1 MSLVVRLLLI
11 CLPLTLA
18 AQQPLQYTRL
28 TAENGLS
35 NNSIQCILQ
44 DNTGIVWIGTSAGL
58 NRYDGSS
65 FITYSVLSTP
75 AITNNVVTALM
86 QDENHFIWIG
96 TENGLNI
103 LQPETNSIQ
112 QFIHNDAAP
121 ASLPAGPIRVIQKM
135 NDSTTWVLSDKWI
148 VKFSNRR
155 HFSLVTIDSA
165 LVKSD
170 MVFTALA
177 QHKTNEVWISYLDK
191 PTILAKLT
199 TENGRH
205 HIHNSVSYTPDYVK
219 VLTADEHYTWTI
231 CCNGIKRYNNTTR
244 QFETWLA
251 NPFAPKGSQ
260 LHLHTTHCLDADRN
274 IWQGHEQAGL
284 VKYDW
289 HTKQVIDYNWLLVA
303 NNATIAYCV
312 YKDNSNNIWIGTDNG
327 IIKISNRTAV
337 FQNIPFALHHAELK
351 NIRCRRIV
359 ADKNNT
365 LYAATENYGLL
376 KIKQTPKGTDTTIAL
391 STYGN
396 TPISNL
402 HWDNATLRLQLNGRY
417 DIGYMYDMWYD
428 GNNKIWLAGY
438 GISCYDI
445 TTDSIQFFLKPGDVK
460 EQAESITQFAVV
472 FDGNTFWTS
481 GYHNLYTFD
490 PSKQKLEPFRDH
502 QGNMPFH
509 NLPCWSLAKK
519 GDYIWA
525 GTSKGLYKV
534 NIRSKEV
541 VKLPLHPV
549 LEFGINDLYIT
560 SDSSCW
566 ISTAGGGIIHYKE
579 ETGYVKQY
587 TNKDGLSNNTVCG
600 LLADHDNNLWI
611 STYAGL
617 SFFDR
622 QTGRFT
628 NFYTKDGLNTDE
640 FNRKAFTKLSDGRMI
655 FGGLNGYNIFNPAD
669 AFKRDKPVN
678 ILLTRFTK
686 TTGEGEAEEQ
696 LFQLSNFHDVVI
708 SPDDK
713 FFAFYFTLSD
723 MYDPAG
729 NRYMYMLQGLDD
741 AWHAIGNQNFVS
753 FNGLPAGKYV
763 LHIKGKPAKGATSVN
778 ELIKNIQVKQV
789 FYRSIW
795 FLLLLPVAAIA
806 IAYAVVRYRI
816 NQVKKIQLLRTR
828 IASDLHDEVG
838 SSLTHISMLT
848 EMAKRNGNKAVID
861 DQLTHISGISRGAV
875 YTMKDMI
882 WSIDAR
888 YDTMAGMISHM
899 HDHIHNVLAP
909 AEIEFTFDQRGVQ
922 EQEKLSVLFR
932 QNVYLIFKEC
942 INNIVKHSGA
952 THVKIE
958 LHKENGIFS
967 MRISDNGK
975 GIDKSKHSSGQGLSN
990 MQMRAGRLKA
1000 RLDISSLNG
1009 VSVVLK
1015 VSV

>member
-11 CLPLTLA
+11 CLPITLA

-35 NNSIQCILQ
+35 NNSVQCILQ

-58 NRYDGSS
+58 NRYDGTS

-75 AITNNVVTALM
+75 AITNNAVTALM
-86 QDENHFIWIG
+86 QDENNYIWIG

-103 LQPETNSIQ
+103 LQPETNTLQ
-112 QFIHNDAAP
+112 QFIHKDASP
-121 ASLPAGPIRVIQKM
+121 TSLPAGPIRVIQKM
-135 NDSTTWVLSDKWI
+135 HDGATWVLSDKWMI
-148 VKFSNRR
+148 KFKDRT
-155 HFSLVTIDSA
+155 HFSPVTIDSA
-165 LVKSD
+165 LVQND
-170 MVFTALA
+170 MVFTAVA
-177 QHKTNEVWISYLDK
+177 EHKAGEVWLSYLDK
-191 PTILAKLT
+191 PTTLAKLT
-199 TENGRH
+199 TVSGNA
-205 HIHNSVSYTPDYVK
+205 HIQGSLARAPDYVK
-219 VLTADEHYTWTI
+219 ALSADQQYTLTI
-231 CCNGIKRYNNTTR
+231 SCNGIKRFNNNTQ
-244 QFETWLA
+244 QFETWLT
-251 NPFAPKGSQ
+251 NPFAPKGPQ

-274 IWQGHEQAGL
+274 IWQGHEQTGL
-284 VKYDW
+284 VKYDL
-289 HTKQVIDYNWLLVA
+289 HANRVIDYNWLLLA

-312 YKDNSNNIWIGTDNG
+312 YKDNSNNIWVGTDNG

-337 FQNIPFALHHAELK
+337 FQNIPFALHNSELK
-351 NIRCRRIV
+351 NIRSRRII

-376 KIKQTPKGTDTTIAL
+376 KIKHPQQGKDTTIAL

-396 TPISNL
+396 TPISDLRWN
-402 HWDNATLRLQLNGRY
+402 NGTLRLKLNGRY
-417 DIGYMYDMWYD
+417 DIGYMYDMWFD
-428 GNNKIWLAGY
+428 GNSKIWLAGY

-445 TTDSIQFFLKPGDVK
+445 NTDSIQFFLQPGDK
-460 EQAESITQFAVV
+460 QEQAESITQFAIV
-472 FDGNTFWTS
+472 FDGNIFWTS
-481 GYHNLYTFD
+481 GFHNLYTFD
-490 PSKQKLEPFRDH
+490 PKEKKLLPFRDNN
-502 QGNMPFH
+502 GNMPFH
-509 NLPCWSLAKK
+509 DLPCWSLAKK

-541 VKLPLHPV
+541 IKLPVHPV

-566 ISTAGGGIIHYKE
+566 ISTAGGGIIQYKE
-579 ETGYVKQY
+579 ETGLIKQY

-600 LLADHDNNLWI
+600 LLADQDNNLWI

-655 FGGLNGYNIFNPAD
+655 FGGLNGYNIFNPTD
-669 AFKRDKPVN
+669 AFKRDKPVT

-686 TTGEGEAEEQ
+686 TTGAGEAEEQ
-696 LFQLSNFHDVVI
+696 LFQLASVRNVVI
-708 SPDDK
+708 NPDDK
-713 FFAFYFTLSD
+713 FFAFHFTLSD

-753 FNGLPAGKYV
+753 FNGLPAGNYV
-763 LHIKGKPAKGATSVN
+763 LRIKGKPVKGATSVN
-778 ELIKNIQVKQV
+778 ELVINIRVKQV
-789 FYRSIW
+789 FYKSIW
-795 FLLLLPVAAIA
+795 FIISLFAAAIA

-838 SSLTHISMLT
+838 SSLVHISMLT
-848 EMAKRNGNKAVID
+848 EMAKRSNNKTVTD
-861 DQLTHISGISRGAV
+861 DQLTNISGISRGAV
-875 YTMKDMI
+875 STMKDMI

-888 YDTMAGMISHM
+888 YDTMSGMISHM

-909 AEIEFTFDQRGVQ
+909 AEIEFTFDQRGLQ
-922 EQEKLSVLFR
+922 EQQKLSVLFR
-932 QNVYLIFKEC
+932 QNVYLIFKET

-967 MRISDNGK
+967 MRITDNGK
-975 GIDKSKHSSGQGLSN
+975 GIDKGKHSSGQGLSN
-990 MQMRAGRLKA
+990 MHMRAGRLKA
-1000 RLDISSLNG
+1000 HLDITSMNG
-1009 VSVVLK
+1009 VSIVLK
-1015 VSV
+1015 VPV